1 MAAWAEALGFDLS
14 KKVKEVSIS
23 RLYQF
28 ISRFQSLKRIDTYL
42 YLMVVYPGTDNLEYE
57 ADLTPV
63 NT

>member
-14 KKVKEVSIS
+14 KKSKEVSIS

-28 ISRFQSLKRIDTYL
+28 ISRFQGPKRIDTYL